1 MAREPFLFIINK
13 HHFSYIFKT
22 HYVSDSLPGSKEI
35 MFPATLK
42 AKNLKA
48 AMEEAKVER
57 RARGRD
63 RTWLNAKMALRGGP
77 VAAPGDPLQ
86 RTLRLEFKNVRLLES
101 GRKSC
106 DYDSLPNGRVW
117 GYARPLRKW
126 LVLI

>member
-1 MAREPFLFIINK
+1 MPLLGWGKHVGLRIRPLWYRGRLTRESFLVIIDK
-13 HHFSYIFKT
+13 HHFSYIFKP

-48 AMEEAKVER
+48 ATEEAKVER

-77 VAAPGDPLQ
+77 VAAPGTLSRGHFAWNS
-86 RTLRLEFKNVRLLES
+86 RTS
-101 GRKSC
+101 DC
-106 DYDSLPNGRVW
+106 
-117 GYARPLRKW
+117 
-126 LVLI
+126 